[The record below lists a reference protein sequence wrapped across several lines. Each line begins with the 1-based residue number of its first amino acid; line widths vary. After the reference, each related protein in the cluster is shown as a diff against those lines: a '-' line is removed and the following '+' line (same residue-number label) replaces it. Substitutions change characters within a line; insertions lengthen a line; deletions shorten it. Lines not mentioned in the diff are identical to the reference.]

1 MKTDIRTLIRLSCF
15 VSNTWDNL
23 LLMPCAV
30 CISEKTN
37 IKTSV
42 WDSIYTNIQF
52 HITLLTYL
60 IAILIKTDIV
70 AIPRPL
76 PETRMIST
84 NSLLRLKYWPIINV
98 AGSRVI
104 ATPIP
109 KCKRYIITIF
119 FDRELAR
126 DPYNWFSPDLPL
138 RKFGLIYLGMSSN
151 VL

>member
-1 MKTDIRTLIRLSCF
+1 MPTMKTDIRTLIRLSCF

-76 PETRMIST
+76 PETRIIST

-109 KCKRYIITIF
+109 KFKNIS
-119 FDRELAR
+119 LQ
-126 DPYNWFSPDLPL
+126 
-138 RKFGLIYLGMSSN
+138 YLVDWN
-151 VL
+151 EEQ

>member
-1 MKTDIRTLIRLSCF
+1 MNAYIRLQYLHSETTSLTRFKPTMKTDIRTLIRLSCF

-30 CISEKTN
+30 CISEETN

-42 WDSIYTNIQF
+42 WDSIYTNIWF
-52 HITLLTYL
+52 HITLITYL

-76 PETRMIST
+76 PETRIIST
-84 NSLLRLKYWPIINV
+84 NSRLRLKYWPIINV
-98 AGSRVI
+98 AGSLVM

-109 KCKRYIITIF
+109 KIKK
-119 FDRELAR
+119 
-126 DPYNWFSPDLPL
+126 DL
-138 RKFGLIYLGMSSN
+138 LIAWHWR
-151 VL
+151 

>member
-1 MKTDIRTLIRLSCF
+1 MPTMKTDIRTLIRLSCF

-76 PETRMIST
+76 PETRIIST

-109 KCKRYIITIF
+109 RLKNISLQHLFDWINEQSISCFYNLLHSTYIKIHT
-119 FDRELAR
+119 E
-126 DPYNWFSPDLPL
+126 
-138 RKFGLIYLGMSSN
+138 
-151 VL
+151 